1 MFTRIGQFT
10 VRRRRFVLV
19 LTVVVVILAGVL
31 GGAVFDR
38 LSTGGFEDPDSESA
52 RAADLLDQEFG
63 AGAPNVVLLVTAED
77 GDVDAAAVA
86 EVGRELTEELAAY
99 PNADDVVSYWSLGSP
114 PPLRSEDGSAAL
126 VVGRLAGEQD
136 EWQVAGEGLDEA
148 FAGDRGPVSVEVG
161 GSVEIFNQVG
171 ETIESDLARAEG
183 FAIPITLILLI
194 VVFGGVV
201 AALLPVGVGMLAVL
215 GAFFVLWL
223 VTAVTDVSV
232 FSINLVT
239 ALGLGLAIDYSLF
252 VVSRFR
258 EELHAGRSVDDAVIR
273 TVETAGRT
281 VAFSALTVAASL
293 SALLIFPLF
302 FLRSF
307 AYAGIGVILVAMLA
321 SLVSL
326 PALLA
331 VLGTRVDKWRVFRH
345 RATPEVGEGFWHRV
359 ATTVM
364 RRPLV
369 VTVAAVAFLIFLGL
383 PFLSARFGSPDH
395 RVLPE
400 GNPAREVSESLRED
414 FVSDEADA
422 FPVVAIGEV
431 GDGEVEAYAAELS
444 TVAGVTRVDART
456 GRYVDGALLVGPD
469 ATMAQFEGDG
479 ATWFSVV
486 PAVEAVSEEGEALV
500 EDIRGL
506 DSTFDEVVVGGM
518 GAQQVDVKAAIF
530 ELVPWAAL
538 WIAVAT
544 FVLLFAM
551 FGSILVP
558 VKALV
563 LNTLS
568 LTATFGAMVW
578 IFQQGHGAGLLD
590 FTATGLT
597 DTTTPILMFCIA
609 FGLSMDYEVF
619 LLSRIKEE
627 YDRTGDNEASVAAG
641 LEHTGRIVTAAALLL
656 SVTFLAFATSGI
668 TFIKLFGLGLAMA
681 VIMDATIVRATLVP
695 AFMKLAGD
703 ANWWAPAPLKR
714 LQQRFGLHE
723 APPDAFDLARGSDSV
738 GRQPVGDGGQG
749 GAGPGRRRRDPRRT
763 SGDPRPGSD
772 RGAPPGWR
780 ERRCRRSARRR
791 SGPVGP
797 AAGAG
802 PTRRGGTG
810 PAAAGAHPRSGR
822 SRRGAAMTSV
832 QTARSSGSST
842 VRVSSHATCWARR
855 SSGGR
860 SASVCSGDDDPPAPP
875 GEVQARQSRSMRSGA
890 VTASSWATI
899 PPKDTPRTR
908 QVSQP
913 TWSRR
918 PTASAA

>member
-703 ANWWAPAPLKR
+703 ANWWAPAPLRR

-738 GRQPVGDGGQG
+738 GRQPVGDGGQ
-749 GAGPGRRRRDPRRT
+749 
-763 SGDPRPGSD
+763 
-772 RGAPPGWR
+772 
-780 ERRCRRSARRR
+780 
-791 SGPVGP
+791 
-797 AAGAG
+797 
-802 PTRRGGTG
+802 RGGVLDEEGVT
-810 PAAAGAHPRSGR
+810 PVEPVEIRALDLTEERLL
-822 SRRGAAMTSV
+822 V
-832 QTARSSGSST
+832 
-842 VRVSSHATCWARR
+842 
-855 SSGGR
+855 GGG
-860 SASVCSGDDDPPAPP
+860 GDAVEAP
-875 GEVQARQSRSMRSGA
+875 GGDQNR
-890 VTASSWATI
+890 
-899 PPKDTPRTR
+899 
-908 QVSQP
+908 
-913 TWSRR
+913 
-918 PTASAA
+918 

>member
-302 FLRSF
+302 FLRSSPTP
-307 AYAGIGVILVAMLA
+307 A
-321 SLVSL
+321 S
-326 PALLA
+326 
-331 VLGTRVDKWRVFRH
+331 G
-345 RATPEVGEGFWHRV
+345 
-359 ATTVM
+359 
-364 RRPLV
+364 
-369 VTVAAVAFLIFLGL
+369 
-383 PFLSARFGSPDH
+383 
-395 RVLPE
+395 
-400 GNPAREVSESLRED
+400 
-414 FVSDEADA
+414 
-422 FPVVAIGEV
+422 
-431 GDGEVEAYAAELS
+431 
-444 TVAGVTRVDART
+444 
-456 GRYVDGALLVGPD
+456 
-469 ATMAQFEGDG
+469 
-479 ATWFSVV
+479 
-486 PAVEAVSEEGEALV
+486 
-500 EDIRGL
+500 
-506 DSTFDEVVVGGM
+506 
-518 GAQQVDVKAAIF
+518 
-530 ELVPWAAL
+530 
-538 WIAVAT
+538 
-544 FVLLFAM
+544 
-551 FGSILVP
+551 
-558 VKALV
+558 
-563 LNTLS
+563 
-568 LTATFGAMVW
+568 
-578 IFQQGHGAGLLD
+578 
-590 FTATGLT
+590 
-597 DTTTPILMFCIA
+597 
-609 FGLSMDYEVF
+609 
-619 LLSRIKEE
+619 
-627 YDRTGDNEASVAAG
+627 
-641 LEHTGRIVTAAALLL
+641 
-656 SVTFLAFATSGI
+656 
-668 TFIKLFGLGLAMA
+668 
-681 VIMDATIVRATLVP
+681 
-695 AFMKLAGD
+695 
-703 ANWWAPAPLKR
+703 
-714 LQQRFGLHE
+714 
-723 APPDAFDLARGSDSV
+723 
-738 GRQPVGDGGQG
+738 
-749 GAGPGRRRRDPRRT
+749 
-763 SGDPRPGSD
+763 
-772 RGAPPGWR
+772 
-780 ERRCRRSARRR
+780 
-791 SGPVGP
+791 
-797 AAGAG
+797 
-802 PTRRGGTG
+802 
-810 PAAAGAHPRSGR
+810 
-822 SRRGAAMTSV
+822 
-832 QTARSSGSST
+832 
-842 VRVSSHATCWARR
+842 
-855 SSGGR
+855 
-860 SASVCSGDDDPPAPP
+860 
-875 GEVQARQSRSMRSGA
+875 
-890 VTASSWATI
+890 
-899 PPKDTPRTR
+899 
-908 QVSQP
+908 
-913 TWSRR
+913 
-918 PTASAA
+918 

>member
-148 FAGDRGPVSVEVG
+148 FAGDRGPVNVEVG

-183 FAIPITLILLI
+183 FAIPLTLILLI

-369 VTVAAVAFLIFLGL
+369 VTVAAVTFLIFLGL

-714 LQQRFGLHE
+714 LQERFGLHE
-723 APPDAFDLARGSDSV
+723 APPDEFDLARDAASAG
-738 GRQPVGDGGQG
+738 GEPVGDGGHG
-749 GAGPGRRRRDPRRT
+749 GAVLDEEGVAPVEPVEIRALDLTEERLLVGG
-763 SGDPRPGSD
+763 SGDPVEAPGGDQD
-772 RGAPPGWR
+772 R
-780 ERRCRRSARRR
+780 
-791 SGPVGP
+791 
-797 AAGAG
+797 
-802 PTRRGGTG
+802 
-810 PAAAGAHPRSGR
+810 
-822 SRRGAAMTSV
+822 
-832 QTARSSGSST
+832 
-842 VRVSSHATCWARR
+842 
-855 SSGGR
+855 
-860 SASVCSGDDDPPAPP
+860 
-875 GEVQARQSRSMRSGA
+875 
-890 VTASSWATI
+890 
-899 PPKDTPRTR
+899 
-908 QVSQP
+908 
-913 TWSRR
+913 
-918 PTASAA
+918 